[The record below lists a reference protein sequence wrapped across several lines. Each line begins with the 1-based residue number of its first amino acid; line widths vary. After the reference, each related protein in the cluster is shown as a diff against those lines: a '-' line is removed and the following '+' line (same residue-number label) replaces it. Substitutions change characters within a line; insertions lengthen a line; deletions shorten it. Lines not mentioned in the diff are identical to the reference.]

1 MTLGIQS
8 GLAGQLARTPF
19 LPTEPFRPAV
29 GLQSPHAQTCFAAL
43 FRSRR
48 APPVRR
54 ERWETPDADFVDVDI
69 LPAAP
74 AAPHLLVLH
83 GLEGSAEASYV
94 AEVLRLANR
103 MGWGAFALN
112 FRSCSGEPNRLPR
125 SYHSGET
132 GDALNAIERIRGRV
146 KGPLFGLGFSLGGNV
161 LLVLMAK
168 AGAQAPLDAVAA
180 ISVPYDLQKSARA
193 LDASSGFGR
202 IYCRYFLRLLKR
214 KAIGKLKRHPGALDA
229 ARIQAAHGIE
239 SFDEA
244 VTAPVHGFTSAA
256 QYYQQSSSGPLIARI
271 QRPTL
276 LISSADDPFVPLPPP
291 ADAIAN
297 PWVTALLT
305 ERGGHVGFVSGTIWR
320 PRYWAEKQAL
330 HFLLR
335 QLL

>member
-1 MTLGIQS
+1 
-8 GLAGQLARTPF
+8 
-19 LPTEPFRPAV
+19 
-29 GLQSPHAQTCFAAL
+29 
-43 FRSRR
+43 
-48 APPVRR
+48 
-54 ERWETPDADFVDVDI
+54 
-69 LPAAP
+69 
-74 AAPHLLVLH
+74 
-83 GLEGSAEASYV
+83 
-94 AEVLRLANR
+94 

-132 GDALNAIERIRGRV
+132 GDALNAIARIRQRV
-146 KGPLFGLGFSLGGNV
+146 TGPLFGVGFSLGGNV

-168 AGAQAPLDAVAA
+168 AGAQAPLDAAAA
-180 ISVPYDLQKSARA
+180 ISVPYDLQKCARA
-193 LDASSGFGR
+193 LDTSGGFGR
-202 IYCRYFLRLLKR
+202 VYGRYFLRSLKG

-229 ARIQAAHGIE
+229 ARIHAAQGIE

-244 VTAPVHGFTSAA
+244 VTAPLHGFASAA
-256 QYYQQSSSGPLIARI
+256 QYYRQSSSGPLIARI

-276 LISSADDPFVPLPPP
+276 LISSTDDPLVPLPPP

-305 ERGGHVGFVSGTIWR
+305 EHGGHVGFVSGTLWR

-330 HFLLR
+330 HFLSS